1 MPNEFE
7 EQYMG
12 VLQNIE
18 FGIVKIFRQN
28 SELMDWDVIQ
38 TLDALIK
45 KYKAEA
51 ANRPE
56 PTLALSE
63 LRQELF
69 DSVKVM
75 CDLNL
80 GRAQLSNQ
88 KGDPVSLPMNDI
100 NVEEI
105 VQCLKRI
112 RRSVELWNKKNGRQ
126 GYLTFIIQHVG

>member
-7 EQYMG
+7 EKYMG

-28 SELMDWDVIQ
+28 SELMDWDVLQ

-51 ANRPE
+51 ASRPE
-56 PTLALSE
+56 PVLALNE
-63 LRQELF
+63 QRQNLF
-69 DSVKVM
+69 DSVKAM

-80 GRAQLSNQ
+80 GRAKLLDR
-88 KGDPVSLPMNDI
+88 KGFPVTLTVV
-100 NVEEI
+100 NVDEI
-105 VQCLKRI
+105 IQCLKRI
-112 RRSVELWNKKNGRQ
+112 HRSVEFWNKKNGRQ
-126 GYLTFIIQHVG
+126 GYLNFIIEHVH